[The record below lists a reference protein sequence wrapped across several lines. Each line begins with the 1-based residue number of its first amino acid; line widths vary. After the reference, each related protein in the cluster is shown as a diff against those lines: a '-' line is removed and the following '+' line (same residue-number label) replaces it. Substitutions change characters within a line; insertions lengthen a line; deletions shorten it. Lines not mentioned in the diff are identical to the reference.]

1 MPERK
6 SLEPVDY
13 LAIGHVTF
21 DITPG
26 GKTPGGTVL
35 YSALTARALG
45 LRVGVVTTCEEDY
58 PFPEL
63 DGLSFHAIPSDT
75 TTTFENI
82 YTPEGR
88 IQMLHHLAD
97 ALDLSSVPEV
107 WRSTPIVH
115 LAPLAREV
123 DPTLAR
129 SFSRS
134 TVCVTPQGFMRA
146 WNTSGRVTSSE
157 WPEASFVLEN
167 SSVAVLSIE
176 DINGDED
183 RIDEMLRS
191 IRILAVTEGAEGARV
206 YWNGDVRH
214 FPAPQMEEVEATG
227 AGDIFAACFFS
238 KYHATRDPWTAARF
252 AVQLASRSVTRR
264 GMNSIPTTEEINA
277 ASIEI
282 LPAEQ
287 QL

>member
-1 MPERK
+1 MPVRK
-6 SLEPVDY
+6 LLEPVDY

-21 DITPG
+21 DLIPD

-45 LRVGVVTTCEEDY
+45 HRVGVVTTSEENY
-58 PFPEL
+58 PFPEQ
-63 DGLSFHAIPSDT
+63 DGLSFFSIPSES

-88 IQMLHHLAD
+88 IQMIHHVAD
-97 ALDLSSVPEV
+97 ALDLSSIPEV
-107 WRSTPIVH
+107 WRSTPVIH
-115 LAPLAREV
+115 LAPVAREV

-129 SFSRS
+129 SFSHN

-146 WNTSGRVTSSE
+146 WNSSGRVSSSE
-157 WPEASFVLEN
+157 WPEVAFVLEH
-167 SSVAVLSIE
+167 SSIAIMSIE
-176 DINGDED
+176 DINGDEE
-183 RIDEMLRS
+183 RIEEMLRS
-191 IRILAVTEGAEGARV
+191 IRILVVTEGADGARV

-214 FPAPQMEEVEATG
+214 FPAPHVDVVETTG

-238 KYHATRDPWTAARF
+238 KYHSTRDPWAAARF
-252 AVQLASRSVTRR
+252 AVQLASQSVTRR
-264 GMNSIPTTEEINA
+264 GMESIPTDEEIQA
-277 ASIEI
+277 AGIEI

-287 QL
+287 NL